1 VVTADKFMSLELH
14 RTAQLVAL
22 IFLCLTLGSANYA
35 QWQPATS
42 PSTRVAV
49 PLQRIESGFAQ
60 WQPQTSPTTA
70 SLRGLAAVSDKLAWA
85 SGTHGTYLRTLD
97 GGTTWQA
104 GQVPG
109 AEQLDFRDIE
119 AFDANTAYLLS
130 IGKGEASRIY
140 KTTDGGQHWTL
151 QFKNT
156 NPEAFFDALAFWD
169 AHHGIAMSDPVNGK
183 FVIITTEDGGQTW
196 QAVPPQGLPAALP
209 NEGGFAASGT
219 CLVTQGK
226 RNVWFG
232 TGGAVRARIFR
243 STDRGRTWTVADTP
257 VLAGAASAGI
267 FSIAFR
273 DARHGVIVGGDYQQ
287 PTLAARNLAYT
298 NDGGRTWRLAEMN
311 KPSGFRSGVAFAR
324 GPRGWLLLAVGT
336 AGTDYAVP
344 GGAWSKLD
352 AENYNAISVA
362 QGKLTAVWA
371 VGPRGRIAKLRTLPT
386 P

>member
-1 VVTADKFMSLELH
+1 MSLELH

-183 FVIITTEDGGQTW
+183 FVLITTEDGGQTW

>member
-1 VVTADKFMSLELH
+1 
-14 RTAQLVAL
+14 
-22 IFLCLTLGSANYA
+22 
-35 QWQPATS
+35 
-42 PSTRVAV
+42 
-49 PLQRIESGFAQ
+49 
-60 WQPQTSPTTA
+60 
-70 SLRGLAAVSDKLAWA
+70 
-85 SGTHGTYLRTLD
+85 
-97 GGTTWQA
+97 
-104 GQVPG
+104 
-109 AEQLDFRDIE
+109 
-119 AFDANTAYLLS
+119 
-130 IGKGEASRIY
+130 
-140 KTTDGGQHWTL
+140 
-151 QFKNT
+151 
-156 NPEAFFDALAFWD
+156 
-169 AHHGIAMSDPVNGK
+169 
-183 FVIITTEDGGQTW
+183 
-196 QAVPPQGLPAALP
+196 
-209 NEGGFAASGT
+209 
-219 CLVTQGK
+219 
-226 RNVWFG
+226 
-232 TGGAVRARIFR
+232 
-243 STDRGRTWTVADTP
+243 VADTP

-344 GGAWSKLD
+344 GGACSKLD